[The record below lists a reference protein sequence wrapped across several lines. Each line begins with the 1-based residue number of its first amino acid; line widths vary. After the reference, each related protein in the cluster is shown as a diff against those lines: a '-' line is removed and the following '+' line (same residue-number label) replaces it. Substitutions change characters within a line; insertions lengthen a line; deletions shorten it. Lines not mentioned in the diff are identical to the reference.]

1 MAEPN
6 GKKVIDAF
14 ATPMVEH
21 EQNGQSAVEYL
32 KSIGR
37 P

>member
-14 ATPMVEH
+14 ATPRSNTNKMGNP
-21 EQNGQSAVEYL
+21 QW
-32 KSIGR
+32 SI
-37 P
+37 